1 MGNELVNL
9 INTIGFPMAMVI
21 YFIWDKNNTT
31 KLMADTLNKNTESI
45 NNITKVMEKILM
57 KLGMEDYE

>member
-57 KLGMEDYE
+57 RLGMEDYE

>member
-1 MGNELVNL
+1 MNELVNL